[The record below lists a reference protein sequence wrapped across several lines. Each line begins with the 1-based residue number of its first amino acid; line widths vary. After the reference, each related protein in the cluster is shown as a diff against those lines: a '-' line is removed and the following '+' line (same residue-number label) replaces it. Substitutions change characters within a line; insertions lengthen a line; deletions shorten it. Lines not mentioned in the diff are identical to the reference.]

1 MKKKLID
8 QVDDGFNYFNGFR
21 LEELKSDDVYYIEAF
36 MKYIED
42 LESKLVK
49 LNKDGKTKSEKKKQE
64 SKTMGDY
71 V

>member
-64 SKTMGDY
+64 SKTMGNY